1 MDVQRNGRRARRSFS
16 PEFKA
21 QTVELVRQGGKSIPE
36 AARDLDLTESS
47 VREWVRQAEVDDGR
61 REGLTTDERAELAQ
75 LRREVRVLRE
85 EREILK
91 KAAAFFAK
99 ETR

>member
-1 MDVQRNGRRARRSFS
+1 
-16 PEFKA
+16 
-21 QTVELVRQGGKSIPE
+21 VELVRESGRSIGDI
-36 AARDLDLTESS
+36 ARDLDLTESAL
-47 VREWVRQAEVDDGR
+47 RAWVRQAEIDDGR
-61 REGLTTDERAELAQ
+61 REGLTTDERTELAR
-75 LRREVRVLRE
+75 LRRENKVLRE